1 MVVCGGLWWFTVVC
15 VVVCGGL
22 RWFVV
27 VCSGLWYL
35 VPPTSIIIILC
46 HTNENIYLFISE
58 IWHYLREKIIFKSVD

>member
-1 MVVCGGLWWFTVVC
+1 MVYGGLCSGLWWFAVVC

-27 VCSGLWYL
+27 VYSGLWYL

-46 HTNENIYLFISE
+46 HTNEKYLSIYQ
-58 IWHYLREKIIFKSVD
+58 